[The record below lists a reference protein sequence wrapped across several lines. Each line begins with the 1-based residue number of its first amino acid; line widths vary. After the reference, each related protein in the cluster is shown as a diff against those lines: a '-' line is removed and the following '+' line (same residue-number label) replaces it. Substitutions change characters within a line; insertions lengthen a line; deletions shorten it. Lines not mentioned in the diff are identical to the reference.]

1 MHLHLSERN
10 TMNENTSRRTLST
23 RQGFNKK
30 PVSKTN
36 RTPAKP
42 NSPALTGHEI
52 LLKKL
57 QQSKI
62 PVTVVTIN
70 SDTHS
75 DMRIADSDKY
85 TVTLTSINDA
95 EHQNIVI
102 FKSAICE
109 IHYSRESL
117 NAVNA

>member
-1 MHLHLSERN
+1 
-10 TMNENTSRRTLST
+10 MNENTSRRTLSI
-23 RQGFNKK
+23 RHGYGKK

-62 PVTVVTIN
+62 PVTVVTVN

-75 DMRIADSDKY
+75 EMRIVDSDKY
-85 TVTLTSINDA
+85 TVTLAPEQSDG
-95 EHQNIVI
+95 EHEDMIV

-109 IHYSRESL
+109 IHFHREDL
-117 NAVNA
+117 NAAIALKKAE

>member
-1 MHLHLSERN
+1 
-10 TMNENTSRRTLST
+10 MNENTSRRTLSI

-36 RTPAKP
+36 CTPAKP

-57 QQSKI
+57 QHNKI
-62 PVTVVTIN
+62 SVTIITVT
-70 SDTHS
+70 DERHYQ
-75 DMRIADSDKY
+75 MRIVDSDKY
-85 TVTLTSINDA
+85 TLTLAPEQSDG
-95 EHQNIVI
+95 EHEDMIV

-109 IHYSRESL
+109 IHFHREDL
-117 NAVNA
+117 NAAIALKKAE

>member
-1 MHLHLSERN
+1 
-10 TMNENTSRRTLST
+10 MNENTSRRTLSI
-23 RQGFNKK
+23 RHDYGKK

-42 NSPALTGHEI
+42 NSPALTGHEL

-62 PVTVVTIN
+62 PVTVVTVN

-85 TVTLTSINDA
+85 TVTLTSISDA
-95 EHQNIVI
+95 HHQNIVI

-109 IHYSRESL
+109 IQYSRESL

>member
-1 MHLHLSERN
+1 
-10 TMNENTSRRTLST
+10 MNENTSRRTLSI

-62 PVTVVTIN
+62 PVTVVTVN

-75 DMRIADSDKY
+75 EMRIVDSDKY
-85 TVTLTSINDA
+85 TVTLAPEQSDG
-95 EHQNIVI
+95 EHEDMIV

-109 IHYSRESL
+109 IHFQREDL
-117 NAVNA
+117 NAAIALKKAE

>member
-1 MHLHLSERN
+1 
-10 TMNENTSRRTLST
+10 MNENTSRRTLSI

-42 NSPALTGHEI
+42 NSPALTGHEL

-57 QQSKI
+57 QQSNI
-62 PVTVVTIN
+62 PVTVVTVN

-75 DMRIADSDKY
+75 EMRIVDSDKY
-85 TVTLTSINDA
+85 TVTLAPEQSDG
-95 EHQNIVI
+95 EHEDMIV

-109 IHYSRESL
+109 IHFHREDL
-117 NAVNA
+117 NAAIALKKAE